1 MVRKRRRPSRRLVT
15 GTATV
20 SKRPTT
26 RTAPSASSA
35 QLIQFLAGYGALV
48 GGLLYATL
56 RIALGHFYDSLGVTP
71 EEVGW
76 DITTV
81 LARFALP
88 LVVAVG
94 IILFLLLRFT
104 EARFVRLGFIGW
116 VRTLWW
122 VFPLAFI
129 ALIVTLVGFAQWDV
143 NRLRSG
149 KPLSANLD
157 QFVPISAPCVHVLWI
172 DPPQQRQ
179 EGMPSFDS
187 AHEFFLLGQQE
198 GTTVLF
204 DATVDQ
210 SLRIPSGSVLL
221 TSCRP

>member
-1 MVRKRRRPSRRLVT
+1 MVKNEPSSGDRNGDSREEF
-15 GTATV
+15 
-20 SKRPTT
+20 TT
-26 RTAPSASSA
+26 RTSTAPSSA
-35 QLIQFLAGYGALV
+35 LQLFQFLAGYAALL

-81 LARFALP
+81 LARFTLP
-88 LVVAVG
+88 LVVAVL
-94 IILFLLLRFT
+94 IVLFLLLRFT
-104 EARFVRLGFIGW
+104 EERFVRLGFIGW
-116 VRTLWW
+116 ARSIWW
-122 VFPLAFI
+122 VFPLVFI
-129 ALIVTLVGFAQWDV
+129 AIMAVLVGFAQADV

-149 KPLSANLD
+149 KPLSAGLD
-157 QFVPISAPCVHVLWI
+157 QFVPISAPCVNVLWI

-187 AHEFFLLGQQE
+187 AHEFFLLGQRG

-204 DATVDQ
+204 DASVDR

>member
-1 MVRKRRRPSRRLVT
+1 MVKNEPSSGDKNGDSREEVT
-15 GTATV
+15 T
-20 SKRPTT
+20 KTT
-26 RTAPSASSA
+26 TTPSSA
-35 QLIQFLAGYGALV
+35 LQLFQFLAGYGALV

-88 LVVAVG
+88 LVVTVG
-94 IILFLLLRFT
+94 VILFLLLRFT
-104 EARFVRLGFIGW
+104 EERFARLGFIGW
-116 VRTLWW
+116 IQTLWW

-129 ALIVTLVGFAQWDV
+129 AIIVMLVGFAQSDV

-157 QFVPISAPCVHVLWI
+157 QFFPISAPCVHVSWI
-172 DPPQQRQ
+172 DPPQHRQ

-187 AHEFFLLGQQE
+187 AHEFFLLGQRG

-221 TSCRP
+221 ASCRP